1 MKWLKQSVVAM
12 MLTAPLLAPSLAAA
26 QGAVTA
32 TLSVLTAPVERIAAD
47 ARGPEAGVSGM
58 NLAEGDRI
66 RTGEGGVA
74 LITFLNGSTVTL
86 LSESEVTVK
95 QAPTGHSTAVGI
107 RLLIHAGRV
116 WARVVQAAGRR
127 STLTLESNDYAA
139 TAHDGLIGAEQ
150 AEGTFA
156 CWTRRGTLWL
166 TDRSGQTDTVLLAG
180 QRARVRFGLPLPVEA
195 QPFVAAASV
204 IEIRSSGPVV
214 PLVRMPDGSQAAG
227 FLAPD
232 VEVNQ
237 VFGSLTEAKSGKRWL
252 VEVPG
257 GHEGPYTLIL
267 TGTGAGPFTARI
279 TARYIGFTAYRQEIK
294 GEARPGERLFTRI
307 TQTVKGQ
314 DPVTARVVEAS
325 LEGLR
330 AWDAA
335 EPAAV
340 VVRPD
345 PARRPGV
352 N

>member
-1 MKWLKQSVVAM
+1 MRWYSLSAVAM
-12 MLTAPLLAPSLAAA
+12 ALMLPLTVPAVATA

-32 TLSVLTAPVERIAAD
+32 TLSVLTAPVERLAAD
-47 ARGPEAGVSGM
+47 TGAPETGVSGM

-66 RTGEGGVA
+66 RTGEGGGA

-86 LSESEVTVK
+86 LPGSEVTVK
-95 QAPTGHSTAVGI
+95 QAPAAGTRAAGI
-107 RLLIHAGRV
+107 RMLIHAGRV
-116 WARVVQAAGRR
+116 WARVVQAAGSR

-150 AEGTFA
+150 AAGTFV
-156 CWTRRGTLWL
+156 CWTRRGMLWL
-166 TDRSGQTDTVLLAG
+166 SDHRGQDSVVLVAG
-180 QRARVRFGLPLPVEA
+180 QRARARIGVPVTPE
-195 QPFVAAASV
+195 PFVPAASML
-204 IEIRSSGPVV
+204 EIRTSGPVV
-214 PLVRMPDGSQAAG
+214 PLLRMPDGGRAAG

-237 VFGSLTEAKSGKRWL
+237 VFGSLTEGKGQRWL

-267 TGTGAGPFTARI
+267 TGTAAGPFTAQIR
-279 TARYIGFTAYRQEIK
+279 ARYLSFTSYRQELR

-307 TQTVKGQ
+307 TQTVRGQ
-314 DPVTARVVEAS
+314 DPQTARAVEAS
-325 LEGLR
+325 LDGLR
-330 AWDAA
+330 GWDAS

-340 VVRPD
+340 VAFPS
-345 PARRPGV
+345 PAPRPGV